1 MAERARPHFAVQFVV
16 RSCMRALVWL
26 ILFSLGINLLILA
39 SPIYMMQV
47 FDRVLASG
55 RFETLILLTVI
66 AGIAVFVMG
75 IVETA
80 RGRFLIRVGNW
91 LDHRLS
97 GHVIA
102 SALTACLAGHA
113 GSAQPLRDLAT
124 LRSTMASPS
133 VNAVI
138 DAPWV
143 PAFIVII
150 WLMHPLLGL
159 IALGAAIVLFAVALV
174 NELVSRNALRRAG
187 QFSIAA
193 TQSVESALR
202 NAEVVQALGMLPAL
216 LGRFGD
222 TNAKALTSHRQAGDR
237 GAAMV
242 GLSKSLRLF
251 VQIVILGSGA
261 WLVLQGQLTSGGM
274 IAASILLGRALAPV
288 EQSIGAWRQ
297 LVGARDAWQRLT
309 RLLAEVP
316 PQAKG
321 MSLPAPQ
328 GELACQQMTFVPA
341 GHENPILRDITFDL
355 AAGEVLGIIGPTA
368 AGKSSLCK
376 VVTGAWKPTRGHA
389 RLDGAD
395 ISSWHADELGAHLG
409 YLPQDVELFAGTV
422 SENIARL
429 AQEPDAAA
437 VVVAAKTAG
446 VHDIIL
452 SLPQGYDTEVGEAGS
467 LLSGGERQ
475 RVGLARAFFGRP
487 KLIVLDEPNASLDS
501 AGEEAL
507 VEAILAA
514 KEWESTVLLV
524 THQPSILLSVDKL
537 MVLQEGRIQAFGP
550 RDEILNKLRQA
561 PAPAQIPAGGVS

>member
-16 RSCMRALVWL
+16 RSCLRALVWL
-26 ILFSLGINLLILA
+26 LLFSLGINLLILA

-102 SALTACLAGHA
+102 SALTARLAGHA

-143 PAFIVII
+143 PAFIFII

-159 IALGAAIVLFAVALV
+159 VALGGAIVLFAVALV

-202 NAEVVQALGMLPAL
+202 NAEVIQALGMLPAL
-216 LGRFGD
+216 LGRYGD
-222 TNAKALTSHRQAGDR
+222 TNAKALTSQRQAGDR
-237 GAAMV
+237 SAAMV

-321 MSLPAPQ
+321 MSLPVPQ

-341 GHENPILRDITFDL
+341 GNENPILRDITFDL

-376 VVTGAWKPTRGHA
+376 VMTGAWKPTRGHA

-437 VVVAAKTAG
+437 VVAAAKTAG

-452 SLPQGYDTEVGEAGS
+452 SLPKGYDTEVGEAGS

-475 RVGLARAFFGRP
+475 RVGLARAFYGRP

>member
-16 RSCMRALVWL
+16 RSCLRALVWL
-26 ILFSLGINLLILA
+26 LLFSLGINLLILA

-47 FDRVLASG
+47 FDRVLSSG
-55 RFETLILLTVI
+55 SFETLIFLTVI

-102 SALTACLAGHA
+102 SALTARLAGHA
-113 GSAQPLRDLAT
+113 GSAQALRDLAT

-138 DAPWV
+138 DTPWV

-159 IALGAAIVLFAVALV
+159 IALGAAIALFAVALV

-202 NAEVVQALGMLPAL
+202 NAEVIQALGMLPAL
-216 LGRFGD
+216 LERYGD
-222 TNAKALTSHRQAGDR
+222 TNAKALTSQRQAGDR

-321 MSLPAPQ
+321 MSLPVPQ

-341 GHENPILRDITFDL
+341 GNENPILRDITFDL

-437 VVVAAKTAG
+437 VVAAAKTAG

-452 SLPQGYDTEVGEAGS
+452 SLPKGYDTEVGEAGS
-467 LLSGGERQ
+467 FLSGGERQ
-475 RVGLARAFFGRP
+475 RVGLARAFYGRP

-524 THQPSILLSVDKL
+524 THQPSILLSVDKV

-561 PAPAQIPAGGVS
+561 PAPARIPAGGVS

>member
-1 MAERARPHFAVQFVV
+1 MVERAKLHSVIQFVIS
-16 RSCMRALVWL
+16 SCRRALVWL
-26 ILFSLGINLLILA
+26 FLFSLGINLLILA

-55 RFETLILLTVI
+55 RFETLIFLTLI
-66 AGIAVFVMG
+66 AGFAVFVMG
-75 IVETA
+75 VVETA

-97 GHVIA
+97 QHVIA
-102 SALTACLAGHA
+102 STLSARLAGHA
-113 GSAQPLRDLAT
+113 GTAQPLRDLAT
-124 LRSTMASPS
+124 LRLTIASPS
-133 VNAVI
+133 INAVI
-138 DAPWV
+138 DTPWV

-159 IALGAAIVLFAVALV
+159 VALGGAIVLFAVALI

-216 LGRFGD
+216 LGRYGN
-222 TNAKALTSHRQAGDR
+222 TNAKALEAQSRAGDR
-237 GAAMV
+237 GAALV

-251 VQIVILGSGA
+251 VQIAILGSGA
-261 WLVLQGQLTSGGM
+261 WLVLQGELTSGGM

-309 RLLAEVP
+309 HLLSNVST
-316 PQAKG
+316 QAKG
-321 MSLPAPQ
+321 ISLPPPN
-328 GELACQQMTFVPA
+328 GDLSCQQMTLVPA
-341 GHENPILRDITFDL
+341 DNKNPILRNITFDL
-355 AAGEVLGIIGPTA
+355 ARGETLGIIGPSA

-376 VVTGAWKPTRGHA
+376 VLTGAWKLTYGHA
-389 RLDGAD
+389 RLDGAN
-395 ISSWHADELGAHLG
+395 ITSWHADELGPHLG

-429 AQEPDAAA
+429 APDPDTAA
-437 VVVAAKTAG
+437 VVTAAKTAG

-452 SLPQGYDTEVGEAGS
+452 SLSDGYDTEVGEAGS
-467 LLSGGERQ
+467 FLSGGERQ
-475 RVGLARAFFGRP
+475 RVGLARAFYGKP
-487 KLIVLDEPNASLDS
+487 KLIVLDEPNASLDA
-501 AGEEAL
+501 AGENAL
-507 VEAILAA
+507 VDAIIAA
-514 KEWESTVLLV
+514 REWRATVLLV
-524 THQPSILLSVDKL
+524 THQPGILRTIDKL
-537 MVLQEGRIQAFGP
+537 LVLQDGEIQAFGP
-550 RDEILNKLRQA
+550 RDEVLVKLRQA
-561 PAPAQIPAGGVS
+561 AAPAQIPAGGVS

>member
-16 RSCMRALVWL
+16 RSCLRALVWL
-26 ILFSLGINLLILA
+26 LLFSLGINSLILA

-102 SALTACLAGHA
+102 SALTARLAGHA

-138 DAPWV
+138 DTPWV

-321 MSLPAPQ
+321 MSLPVPQ

-452 SLPQGYDTEVGEAGS
+452 SLPKGYDTEVGEAGS
-467 LLSGGERQ
+467 FLSGGERQ
-475 RVGLARAFFGRP
+475 RVGLARAFYGRP

-561 PAPAQIPAGGVS
+561 PAPAQIPAGRVS

>member
-1 MAERARPHFAVQFVV
+1 MAERASPHFAVQFVV
-16 RSCMRALVWL
+16 RSCLRALVWL
-26 ILFSLGINLLILA
+26 LLFSLGINLLILA

-47 FDRVLASG
+47 FDRVLSSG
-55 RFETLILLTVI
+55 RLETLIYLTVI

-80 RGRFLIRVGNW
+80 RGRFLIRVGDW

-102 SALTACLAGHA
+102 SALTARLAGHA

-138 DAPWV
+138 DTPWV

-174 NELVSRNALRRAG
+174 NEWVSRNALRRAG

-202 NAEVVQALGMLPAL
+202 NAEVIQALGMLPAL
-216 LGRFGD
+216 LERYGD
-222 TNAKALTSHRQAGDR
+222 TNAKALTSQRQAGDR

-321 MSLPAPQ
+321 MSLPVPQ

-341 GHENPILRDITFDL
+341 GNENPILRDITFDL

-437 VVVAAKTAG
+437 VVAAAKTAG

-452 SLPQGYDTEVGEAGS
+452 SLPKGYDTEVGEAGS
-467 LLSGGERQ
+467 FLSGGERQ
-475 RVGLARAFFGRP
+475 RVGLARAFYGRP

>member
-1 MAERARPHFAVQFVV
+1 MAERARHHFAVQFVV
-16 RSCMRALVWL
+16 RSCLRALVWL
-26 ILFSLGINLLILA
+26 LLFSLGINLLILA

-102 SALTACLAGHA
+102 SALTARLAGHA

-124 LRSTMASPS
+124 LRSAMASPS

-138 DAPWV
+138 DTPWV

-216 LGRFGD
+216 LGRYGD
-222 TNAKALTSHRQAGDR
+222 TNAKALTWQRQAGDR

-274 IAASILLGRALAPV
+274 IAASILLGRSLAPV
-288 EQSIGAWRQ
+288 
-297 LVGARDAWQRLT
+297 
-309 RLLAEVP
+309 
-316 PQAKG
+316 
-321 MSLPAPQ
+321 
-328 GELACQQMTFVPA
+328 
-341 GHENPILRDITFDL
+341 
-355 AAGEVLGIIGPTA
+355 
-368 AGKSSLCK
+368 
-376 VVTGAWKPTRGHA
+376 
-389 RLDGAD
+389 
-395 ISSWHADELGAHLG
+395 
-409 YLPQDVELFAGTV
+409 
-422 SENIARL
+422 
-429 AQEPDAAA
+429 
-437 VVVAAKTAG
+437 
-446 VHDIIL
+446 
-452 SLPQGYDTEVGEAGS
+452 
-467 LLSGGERQ
+467 
-475 RVGLARAFFGRP
+475 
-487 KLIVLDEPNASLDS
+487 
-501 AGEEAL
+501 
-507 VEAILAA
+507 
-514 KEWESTVLLV
+514 
-524 THQPSILLSVDKL
+524 
-537 MVLQEGRIQAFGP
+537 
-550 RDEILNKLRQA
+550 
-561 PAPAQIPAGGVS
+561 

>member
-16 RSCMRALVWL
+16 RSCLRALVWL
-26 ILFSLGINLLILA
+26 LLFSLGINLLILA

-47 FDRVLASG
+47 FDRVLSSG
-55 RFETLILLTVI
+55 RLETLIYLTVI

-80 RGRFLIRVGNW
+80 RGRFLIRVGDW

-102 SALTACLAGHA
+102 SALTARLAGHA

-138 DAPWV
+138 DTPWV

-174 NELVSRNALRRAG
+174 NEWVSRNALRRAG

-202 NAEVVQALGMLPAL
+202 NAEVIQALGMLPAL
-216 LGRFGD
+216 LERYGD
-222 TNAKALTSHRQAGDR
+222 TNAKALTAQRQAGDR

-321 MSLPAPQ
+321 MSLPVPQ

-341 GHENPILRDITFDL
+341 GNENPILRDITFDL

-437 VVVAAKTAG
+437 VVAAAKTAG

-452 SLPQGYDTEVGEAGS
+452 SLPKGYDTEVGEAGS
-467 LLSGGERQ
+467 FLSGGERQ
-475 RVGLARAFFGRP
+475 RVGLARAFYGRP

>member
-1 MAERARPHFAVQFVV
+1 MAERAKPHFAVQFVV
-16 RSCMRALVWL
+16 RSCLRALVWL
-26 ILFSLGINLLILA
+26 VIFSLGINLLILA

-55 RFETLILLTVI
+55 RFETLIFLTLI

-97 GHVIA
+97 GHIIA
-102 SALTACLAGHA
+102 SALAARLAGHG

-124 LRSTMASPS
+124 LRSTLASPS

-159 IALGAAIVLFAVALV
+159 IALGAAVVLFAVALV
-174 NELVSRNALRRAG
+174 NELLSRKALRRAG
-187 QFSIAA
+187 QFAIAA

-202 NAEVVQALGMLPAL
+202 NAEVIQALGMLPAL
-216 LGRFGD
+216 LGRYGE
-222 TNAKALTSHRQAGDR
+222 TNAKALTAQRQAGDR
-237 GAAMV
+237 GAALV

-251 VQIVILGSGA
+251 AQIVILGSGA

-297 LVGARDAWQRLT
+297 LVGARDAWERLT

-316 PQAKG
+316 PRTKG
-321 MSLPAPQ
+321 MSLPAPK
-328 GELACQQMTFVPA
+328 GELACQQMTFIPA
-341 GHENPILRDITFDL
+341 GNENPILRDITFEL
-355 AAGEVLGIIGPTA
+355 ASGQVLGIIGPSA

-395 ISSWHADELGAHLG
+395 ISSWHAEELGVHLG

-429 AQEPDAAA
+429 AREPDAAA
-437 VVVAAKTAG
+437 VVAAAKTAG

-452 SLPQGYDTEVGEAGS
+452 SLPKGYDTEVGEAGS
-467 LLSGGERQ
+467 FLSGGERQ
-475 RVGLARAFFGRP
+475 RVGLARAFFGQP

-507 VEAILAA
+507 VEAILTA
-514 KEWESTVLLV
+514 KERGSTVLLV
-524 THQPSILLSVDKL
+524 THQPNILLSVDTL
-537 MVLQEGRIQAFGP
+537 MVLREGRIQAMGP

-561 PAPAQIPAGGVS
+561 PALAQIPAGGAS

>member
-16 RSCMRALVWL
+16 RSCLRALVWL
-26 ILFSLGINLLILA
+26 LLFSLGINLLILA

-55 RFETLILLTVI
+55 RFETLIFLTVI

-102 SALTACLAGHA
+102 SALTARLAGHA

-138 DAPWV
+138 DTPWV

-216 LGRFGD
+216 LGRYGD
-222 TNAKALTSHRQAGDR
+222 TNAKALTSQRQAGDR

-321 MSLPAPQ
+321 MSLPVPQ

-341 GHENPILRDITFDL
+341 GNENPILRDITFDL

-437 VVVAAKTAG
+437 VVAAAKTAG
-446 VHDIIL
+446 IHDIIL
-452 SLPQGYDTEVGEAGS
+452 SLSKGYDTEVGEAGS
-467 LLSGGERQ
+467 FLSGGERQ
-475 RVGLARAFFGRP
+475 RVGLARAFYGRP

-550 RDEILNKLRQA
+550 RHEILNKLRQA
-561 PAPAQIPAGGVS
+561 PAPGQIPAGGVS

>member
-16 RSCMRALVWL
+16 RSCLRALVWL
-26 ILFSLGINLLILA
+26 LLFSLGINLLILA

-47 FDRVLASG
+47 FDRVLSSG
-55 RFETLILLTVI
+55 RLETLIYLTVI

-80 RGRFLIRVGNW
+80 RGRFLIRVGDW

-102 SALTACLAGHA
+102 SALTARLAGHA

-138 DAPWV
+138 DTPWV

-174 NELVSRNALRRAG
+174 NEWVSRNALRRAG

-202 NAEVVQALGMLPAL
+202 NAEVIQALGMLPAL
-216 LGRFGD
+216 LERYRD
-222 TNAKALTSHRQAGDR
+222 TNAKALTSQRQAGDR

-321 MSLPAPQ
+321 MSLPVPQ

-341 GHENPILRDITFDL
+341 GNENPILRDITFDL

-437 VVVAAKTAG
+437 VVAAAKTAG

-452 SLPQGYDTEVGEAGS
+452 SLPKGYDTEVGEAGS
-467 LLSGGERQ
+467 FLSGGERQ
-475 RVGLARAFFGRP
+475 RVGLARAFYGRP

>member
-16 RSCMRALVWL
+16 RSCLRALVWL
-26 ILFSLGINLLILA
+26 LLFSLGINLLILA

-47 FDRVLASG
+47 FDRVLSSG
-55 RFETLILLTVI
+55 RLETLIYLTVI

-102 SALTACLAGHA
+102 AALTARLAGHA

-138 DAPWV
+138 DTPWV

-202 NAEVVQALGMLPAL
+202 NAEVIQALGMLPAL
-216 LGRFGD
+216 LGRYGD
-222 TNAKALTSHRQAGDR
+222 TNAKALTSQRQAGDR

-321 MSLPAPQ
+321 MSLPVPQ
-328 GELACQQMTFVPA
+328 GELACQHMTFVPA
-341 GHENPILRDITFDL
+341 GNENPILRDITFDL
-355 AAGEVLGIIGPTA
+355 GAGEVLGIIGPTA

-395 ISSWHADELGAHLG
+395 ISSWHAEELGVHLG

-422 SENIARL
+422 SENIASL
-429 AQEPDAAA
+429 AREPDAAA
-437 VVVAAKTAG
+437 VVAAAKTAG

-452 SLPQGYDTEVGEAGS
+452 SLSKGYDTEVGEAGS
-467 LLSGGERQ
+467 FLSGGERQ
-475 RVGLARAFFGRP
+475 RVGLARAFYGRP

>member
-16 RSCMRALVWL
+16 RSCLRALVWL
-26 ILFSLGINLLILA
+26 LLFSLGINLLILA

-47 FDRVLASG
+47 FDRVLSSG
-55 RFETLILLTVI
+55 RLETLIYLTVI

-80 RGRFLIRVGNW
+80 RGRFLIRVGHW

-102 SALTACLAGHA
+102 SALTARLAGHA

-138 DAPWV
+138 DTPWV

-174 NELVSRNALRRAG
+174 NEWVSRNALRRAG

-216 LGRFGD
+216 LGRYRD
-222 TNAKALTSHRQAGDR
+222 TNAKALTAQRQAGDR

-321 MSLPAPQ
+321 MSLPVPQ

-341 GHENPILRDITFDL
+341 GNENPILRDITFDL

-437 VVVAAKTAG
+437 VVAAAKTAG

-452 SLPQGYDTEVGEAGS
+452 SLPKGYDTEVGEAGS
-467 LLSGGERQ
+467 FLSGGERQ
-475 RVGLARAFFGRP
+475 RVGLARAFYGRP

>member
-16 RSCMRALVWL
+16 RSCLRALVWL
-26 ILFSLGINLLILA
+26 LLFSLGINLLILA

-47 FDRVLASG
+47 FDRVLSSG
-55 RFETLILLTVI
+55 RLETLIYLTVI

-80 RGRFLIRVGNW
+80 RGRFLIRVGDW

-102 SALTACLAGHA
+102 SALTARLAGHA

-138 DAPWV
+138 DTPWV

-174 NELVSRNALRRAG
+174 NEWVSRNALRRAG

-202 NAEVVQALGMLPAL
+202 NAEVIQALGMLPAL
-216 LGRFGD
+216 LERYGD
-222 TNAKALTSHRQAGDR
+222 TNAKALTSQRQAGDR

-321 MSLPAPQ
+321 MSLPVPQ

-341 GHENPILRDITFDL
+341 GNENPILRDITFDL

-437 VVVAAKTAG
+437 VVAAAKTAG

-452 SLPQGYDTEVGEAGS
+452 SLPKGYDTEVGEAGS
-467 LLSGGERQ
+467 FLSGGERQ
-475 RVGLARAFFGRP
+475 RVGLARAFYGRP

>member
-16 RSCMRALVWL
+16 RSCLRALVWL
-26 ILFSLGINLLILA
+26 LLFSLGINLLILA

-102 SALTACLAGHA
+102 SALTARLAGHA

-138 DAPWV
+138 DTPWV

-216 LGRFGD
+216 LGRYGD
-222 TNAKALTSHRQAGDR
+222 TNAKALTSQRQAGDR

-321 MSLPAPQ
+321 MSLPVPQ

-341 GHENPILRDITFDL
+341 GNENPILRDITFDL
-355 AAGEVLGIIGPTA
+355 AAGEVLGIVGPTA

-437 VVVAAKTAG
+437 VVAAAKTAG

-452 SLPQGYDTEVGEAGS
+452 SLSKGYDTEVGEAGS
-467 LLSGGERQ
+467 FLSGGERQ
-475 RVGLARAFFGRP
+475 RVGLARAFYGRP

>member
-16 RSCMRALVWL
+16 RSCLRALVWL
-26 ILFSLGINLLILA
+26 LLFSLGINLLILA

-55 RFETLILLTVI
+55 RFETLIFLTVI

-91 LDHRLS
+91 LDRRLS

-102 SALTACLAGHA
+102 SALTARLAGHA

-150 WLMHPLLGL
+150 WLMHPRLGL

-174 NELVSRNALRRAG
+174 NELVSRNVLRRAG

-216 LGRFGD
+216 LGRYGD
-222 TNAKALTSHRQAGDR
+222 TNAKALTSQRQAGDR

-328 GELACQQMTFVPA
+328 GELACQHMTFVPA
-341 GHENPILRDITFDL
+341 GNENPILRDITFDL
-355 AAGEVLGIIGPTA
+355 AGGEMLGIIGPTA

-395 ISSWHADELGAHLG
+395 ISSWHADELGVHLG

-429 AQEPDAAA
+429 SQEPDAAA
-437 VVVAAKTAG
+437 VVAAAKTAG

-452 SLPQGYDTEVGEAGS
+452 SLAKGYDTEVGEAGS
-467 LLSGGERQ
+467 FLSGGERQ
-475 RVGLARAFFGRP
+475 RVGLARAFYGRP

-524 THQPSILLSVDKL
+524 THQPSILRSVDKL

-550 RDEILNKLRQA
+550 RDEILNKLRQT

>member
-16 RSCMRALVWL
+16 RSCLRALVWL
-26 ILFSLGINLLILA
+26 LLFSLGINLLILA

-102 SALTACLAGHA
+102 SALTARLAGHA

-138 DAPWV
+138 DTPWV

-216 LGRFGD
+216 LGRYGD
-222 TNAKALTSHRQAGDR
+222 TNAKALTSQRQAGDR

-321 MSLPAPQ
+321 MSLPVPQ

-341 GHENPILRDITFDL
+341 GNENPILRDITFDL

-437 VVVAAKTAG
+437 VVAAAKTAG

-452 SLPQGYDTEVGEAGS
+452 SLPKGYDTEVGEAGS
-467 LLSGGERQ
+467 FLSGGERQ
-475 RVGLARAFFGRP
+475 RVGLARAFYGRP

>member
-16 RSCMRALVWL
+16 RSCLRALVWL
-26 ILFSLGINLLILA
+26 LLFSLGINLLILA

-47 FDRVLASG
+47 FDRVLSSG
-55 RFETLILLTVI
+55 RLETLIYLTVI

-80 RGRFLIRVGNW
+80 RGRFLIRVGDW

-102 SALTACLAGHA
+102 SALTARLAGHA

-138 DAPWV
+138 DTPWV

-174 NELVSRNALRRAG
+174 NEWVSRNALRRAG

-216 LGRFGD
+216 LGRYRD
-222 TNAKALTSHRQAGDR
+222 TNAKALTAQRQAGDR

-321 MSLPAPQ
+321 MSLPVPQ

-341 GHENPILRDITFDL
+341 GNENPILRDITFDL

-437 VVVAAKTAG
+437 VVAAAKTAG

-452 SLPQGYDTEVGEAGS
+452 SLPKGYDTEVGEAGS

-475 RVGLARAFFGRP
+475 RVGLARAFYGRP

>member
-16 RSCMRALVWL
+16 RSCLRALVWL
-26 ILFSLGINLLILA
+26 LLFSLGINLLILA

-47 FDRVLASG
+47 FDRVLSSG
-55 RFETLILLTVI
+55 RLETLIYLTVI

-80 RGRFLIRVGNW
+80 RGRFLIRVGDW

-102 SALTACLAGHA
+102 SALTARLAGHA

-138 DAPWV
+138 DTPWV

-202 NAEVVQALGMLPAL
+202 NAEVIQALGMLPAL
-216 LGRFGD
+216 LERYGD
-222 TNAKALTSHRQAGDR
+222 TNAKALTSQRQAGDR

-321 MSLPAPQ
+321 MSLPVPQ

-341 GHENPILRDITFDL
+341 GNENPILRDITFDL

-437 VVVAAKTAG
+437 VVAAAKTAG

-452 SLPQGYDTEVGEAGS
+452 SLPKGYDTEVGEAGS
-467 LLSGGERQ
+467 FLSGGERQ
-475 RVGLARAFFGRP
+475 RVGLARAFYGRP

>member
-16 RSCMRALVWL
+16 RSCLRALVWL
-26 ILFSLGINLLILA
+26 LLFSLGINLLILA

-102 SALTACLAGHA
+102 SALTARLAGHA

-138 DAPWV
+138 DTPWV

-216 LGRFGD
+216 LGRYGD
-222 TNAKALTSHRQAGDR
+222 TNAKALTSQRQAGDR

-321 MSLPAPQ
+321 MSLPVPQ

-341 GHENPILRDITFDL
+341 GNENPILRDITFDL

-437 VVVAAKTAG
+437 VVAAAKTAG

-452 SLPQGYDTEVGEAGS
+452 SLPKGYDTEVGEAGS
-467 LLSGGERQ
+467 FLSGGERQ
-475 RVGLARAFFGRP
+475 RVGLARAFYGRP
-487 KLIVLDEPNASLDS
+487 TLIVLDEPNASLDS

>member
-16 RSCMRALVWL
+16 RSCLRALVWL
-26 ILFSLGINLLILA
+26 LLFSLGINLLILA

-47 FDRVLASG
+47 FDRVLSSG
-55 RFETLILLTVI
+55 RLETLIYLTVI

-80 RGRFLIRVGNW
+80 RGRFLIRVGDW

-102 SALTACLAGHA
+102 SALTARLAGHA

-138 DAPWV
+138 DTPWV

-174 NELVSRNALRRAG
+174 NEWVSRNALRRAG

-216 LGRFGD
+216 LGRYRD
-222 TNAKALTSHRQAGDR
+222 TNAKALTAQRQAGDR

-321 MSLPAPQ
+321 MSLPVPQ

-341 GHENPILRDITFDL
+341 GNENPILRDITFDL

-437 VVVAAKTAG
+437 VVAAAKTAG

-452 SLPQGYDTEVGEAGS
+452 SLPKGYDTEVGEAGS
-467 LLSGGERQ
+467 FLSGGERQ
-475 RVGLARAFFGRP
+475 RVGLARAFYGRP

>member
-16 RSCMRALVWL
+16 RSCLRALVWL
-26 ILFSLGINLLILA
+26 LLFSLGINLLILA

-102 SALTACLAGHA
+102 SALTARLAGHA

-138 DAPWV
+138 DTPWV

-159 IALGAAIVLFAVALV
+159 IALGAAIALFAVALV

-202 NAEVVQALGMLPAL
+202 NAEVIQALGMLPAL
-216 LGRFGD
+216 LGRYGD
-222 TNAKALTSHRQAGDR
+222 TNAKALTSQRQAGDR

-321 MSLPAPQ
+321 MSLPVPQ

-341 GHENPILRDITFDL
+341 GNGNPILRDITFDL

-376 VVTGAWKPTRGHA
+376 VMTGAWKPTRGHA

-437 VVVAAKTAG
+437 VVAAAKTAG

-452 SLPQGYDTEVGEAGS
+452 SLPKGYDTEVGEAGF

-475 RVGLARAFFGRP
+475 RVGLARAFYGRP

>member
-16 RSCMRALVWL
+16 RSCLRALVWL
-26 ILFSLGINLLILA
+26 LLFSLGINLLILA

-55 RFETLILLTVI
+55 RVETLILLTVI

-102 SALTACLAGHA
+102 SALTARLAGHA

-138 DAPWV
+138 DTPWV

-216 LGRFGD
+216 LGRYGD
-222 TNAKALTSHRQAGDR
+222 TNAKALTSQRQAGDR

-321 MSLPAPQ
+321 MSLPVPQ

-341 GHENPILRDITFDL
+341 GNENPILRDITFDL

-437 VVVAAKTAG
+437 VVAAAKTAG

-452 SLPQGYDTEVGEAGS
+452 SLPKGYDTEVGEAGS
-467 LLSGGERQ
+467 FLSGGERQ
-475 RVGLARAFFGRP
+475 RVGLARAFYGRP